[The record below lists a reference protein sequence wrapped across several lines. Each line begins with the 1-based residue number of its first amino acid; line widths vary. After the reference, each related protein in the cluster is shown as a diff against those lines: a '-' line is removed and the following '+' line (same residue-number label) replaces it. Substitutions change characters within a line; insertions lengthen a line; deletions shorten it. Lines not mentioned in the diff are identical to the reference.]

1 MNAEEIAQWVI
12 NNRYPKSE
20 NEKVDDFTMYHS
32 VLDLI
37 QANARIQI
45 EKDRERVK
53 EAYYN
58 EETEGFFKDIIK
70 NTPIILD

>member
-45 EKDRERVK
+45 EKDRERVLMSLK
-53 EAYYN
+53 QQEHL
-58 EETEGFFKDIIK
+58 KDIYKIV
-70 NTPIILD
+70 PIILD